1 MSNMQIDSVLSQIRA
16 MSSQI
21 KPIQSP
27 VVHPGAGAGAAVGQA
42 APSSFASVL
51 KQGLSQVNQTQQ
63 SADSMATAFQRG
75 APGVELADVMIEMQK
90 ASVSFRAVTEVR
102 NRMVSAYQD
111 IMNMQI

>member
-1 MSNMQIDSVLSQIRA
+1 MSNMQIDSVLAQIRA

-21 KPIQSP
+21 KAP
-27 VVHPGAGAGAAVGQA
+27 HAGSAKAAGETAVAQTGAA
-42 APSSFASVL
+42 SFANL
-51 KQGLSQVNQTQQ
+51 MKQGLDQVNQAQQ

-75 APGVELADVMIEMQK
+75 TPGVDLAQVMIESQK
-90 ASVSFRAVTEVR
+90 ANVAFRAATEVR